1 MKTLTTSDAWAM
13 LLDTDLRELADDMGN
28 HGDHLGAAM
37 LRMAQGDTF
46 PELVSRLRSH
56 GGSEALARLTRAEWQ
71 GLAVMSCRQAQEA
84 LLRDIRW
91 LRSLTVER
99 RDEQVIADLV
109 ECCWSEIDPCEDH
122 PDDLEDRALAFLD
135 DAQGPL
141 GVSPVEREAA
151 ARIFAE
157 TAQEVMA

>member
-13 LLDTDLRELADDMGN
+13 LLDTDLRELADDMDSR
-28 HGDHLGAAM
+28 GDHLGAAM

-46 PELVSRLRSH
+46 PELVSRLHSH

-84 LLRDIRW
+84 LLRDSVYLRW
-91 LRSLTVER
+91 LTFER

-109 ECCWSEIDPCEDH
+109 ECCWSEIQIHEDNA
-122 PDDLEDRALAFLD
+122 DDLERVALAFLA

-141 GVSPVEREAA
+141 GVSPVEIEAA